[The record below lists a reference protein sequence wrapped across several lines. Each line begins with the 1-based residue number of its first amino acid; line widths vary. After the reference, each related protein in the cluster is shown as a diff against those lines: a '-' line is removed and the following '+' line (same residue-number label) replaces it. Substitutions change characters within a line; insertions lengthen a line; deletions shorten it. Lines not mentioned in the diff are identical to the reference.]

1 MTSGTRSN
9 NEGKHI
15 KTNTEIK
22 TFKRKNKKK
31 SIFLLSQRDENVDS
45 MFYFVF

>member
-31 SIFLLSQRDENVDS
+31 INISSLPKR
-45 MFYFVF
+45 